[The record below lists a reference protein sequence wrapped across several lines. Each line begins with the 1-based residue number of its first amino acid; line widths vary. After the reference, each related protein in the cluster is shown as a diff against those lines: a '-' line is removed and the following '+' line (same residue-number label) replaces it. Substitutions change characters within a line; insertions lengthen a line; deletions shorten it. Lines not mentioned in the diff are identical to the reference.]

1 MTQLFQSEA
10 AGAFGNS
17 ATDLITMKG
26 YTVSHLKV
34 PIIVT
39 RIATLTDSRDL
50 QESVAAFTA
59 NAKVRLPKPAAC
71 SHEADHSHFDPEYPP
86 HRPDARHRLLRRSMG
101 TPFPSHSARA
111 SALGQSLAFMACSS
125 PL

>member
-17 ATDLITMKG
+17 STDLITTKG
-26 YTVSHLKV
+26 YTVSHLKAH
-34 PIIVT
+34 IIVT
-39 RIATLTDSRDL
+39 RIAKLTDSRHL

-59 NAKVRLPKPAAC
+59 NAKVRLPKSAVC
-71 SHEADHSHFDPEYPP
+71 SHEAEAPPFDPEHPP

-111 SALGQSLAFMACSS
+111 SALGQSLAFMACPS